1 MVIEFSALGAATVI
15 RPFALFMIVYAVLVA
30 VEPEGSNGT
39 DTRYFSLAVKTERSI
54 SDVQE
59 AAPVLQTAV
68 AVVVIDAGSV
78 PLLSIAY

>member
-1 MVIEFSALGAATVI
+1 MTIEFSAFGAATVI
-15 RPFALFMIVYAVLVA
+15 RPFALFIIVYAVLVA
-30 VEPEGSNGT
+30 VEADGSKGIE
-39 DTRYFSLAVKTERSI
+39 TRYFSLAVKTERSM